1 VSRYGHPD
9 HLEGLAEPGG
19 IYISGKVHDETNRKL
34 DLSFEDLG
42 EQNLKNIA
50 RPVRVYRVRG
60 DTQLHQLDHAP
71 APVKLTVAVLPF
83 ENMSGDPE
91 QRYFSD
97 GITEDILTEL
107 SHFRQLFVV
116 ARNSTF
122 KYRDRAVDIR
132 SVARELGAQY
142 VVEGSVRK
150 AGNRARVT
158 VQLIEGATGNHVWA
172 ERLDRDLQDIFAVQA
187 ELAQAIAARVSGQV
201 ERGERKRLVTLNA
214 DNLRAYDHFLR
225 GRELLARHIRA
236 DNDRARLDLEA
247 AVRLD
252 PGMAEAYAEL
262 GQVYVIQY
270 FAWWTA
276 DRAAALARAFELAKR
291 AVALDERSSRCRWTL
306 GLIHLFRGEY
316 DEARLHFET
325 GIDLNPNDTRARAIY
340 GLYLMAVG
348 RSDEA
353 IQQYDIAAALD
364 PRDESWIP
372 WLRGSALFVAHRYE
386 EAIDAL
392 KPIVDPIN
400 EKRGWLAASLAQA
413 GRSAEAA
420 AALEEFLRVAEEDM
434 TVFPGRRVRDWERYW
449 QDTTAFQHRSDLDHL
464 LEGLHKA
471 GLPE

>member
-1 VSRYGHPD
+1 
-9 HLEGLAEPGG
+9 LAEPGG

-34 DLSFEDLG
+34 DPSFEDLG
-42 EQNLKNIA
+42 EQNLKNIV

-201 ERGERKRLVTLNA
+201 ERVSASDWSLSTPITCAPTTIFYATASCWPGIFALTMT
-214 DNLRAYDHFLR
+214 
-225 GRELLARHIRA
+225 GR
-236 DNDRARLDLEA
+236 
-247 AVRLD
+247 
-252 PGMAEAYAEL
+252 
-262 GQVYVIQY
+262 
-270 FAWWTA
+270 
-276 DRAAALARAFELAKR
+276 
-291 AVALDERSSRCRWTL
+291 
-306 GLIHLFRGEY
+306 GLISKLPFASILGWPKHM
-316 DEARLHFET
+316 
-325 GIDLNPNDTRARAIY
+325 PSW
-340 GLYLMAVG
+340 G
-348 RSDEA
+348 R
-353 IQQYDIAAALD
+353 
-364 PRDESWIP
+364 
-372 WLRGSALFVAHRYE
+372 F
-386 EAIDAL
+386 
-392 KPIVDPIN
+392 
-400 EKRGWLAASLAQA
+400 
-413 GRSAEAA
+413 
-420 AALEEFLRVAEEDM
+420 M
-434 TVFPGRRVRDWERYW
+434 
-449 QDTTAFQHRSDLDHL
+449 
-464 LEGLHKA
+464 
-471 GLPE
+471 

>member
-172 ERLDRDLQDIFAVQA
+172 DRLDRDLQDIFAVQA

-262 GQVYVIQY
+262 G
-270 FAWWTA
+270 
-276 DRAAALARAFELAKR
+276 
-291 AVALDERSSRCRWTL
+291 
-306 GLIHLFRGEY
+306 
-316 DEARLHFET
+316 
-325 GIDLNPNDTRARAIY
+325 
-340 GLYLMAVG
+340 
-348 RSDEA
+348 
-353 IQQYDIAAALD
+353 
-364 PRDESWIP
+364 
-372 WLRGSALFVAHRYE
+372 
-386 EAIDAL
+386 
-392 KPIVDPIN
+392 
-400 EKRGWLAASLAQA
+400 
-413 GRSAEAA
+413 
-420 AALEEFLRVAEEDM
+420 
-434 TVFPGRRVRDWERYW
+434 
-449 QDTTAFQHRSDLDHL
+449 
-464 LEGLHKA
+464 A
-471 GLPE
+471 GLCSSVFRLVDSGPRRGFGKSF